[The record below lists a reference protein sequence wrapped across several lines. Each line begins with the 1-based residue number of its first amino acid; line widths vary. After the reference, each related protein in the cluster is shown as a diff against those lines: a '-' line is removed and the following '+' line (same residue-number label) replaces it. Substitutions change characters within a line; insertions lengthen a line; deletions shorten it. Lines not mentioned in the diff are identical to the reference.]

1 MNLVGRWAFALS
13 LGMVL
18 LTGGCLVGPDY
29 ERPETVAE
37 TAPGFVHAQ
46 AQAQD
51 ANQAEQVDP
60 WWGRFGD
67 PVTADLVRE
76 ALASNNDLKA
86 TAARVLGAQ
95 ASLAEARGRL
105 WPEVGYNLSRNRS
118 KNYFDLGDGGGPI
131 IIRDIETGEPV
142 YEMDAFG
149 GGGFSSLTTTWSQNI
164 SVSYLVDFWGKLRRS
179 KRAAWTEMLAAEAN
193 RQAVINSIVATVIQ
207 ARIDIAMAQRRLALA
222 KANTES
228 RQQTFEITERR
239 YRGGLVGP
247 VDVRLARATLES
259 ARAQEP
265 AVELSLA
272 KARHALEVLLGRR
285 PGASANLPETL
296 PDLPDLRPVQVGV
309 PAALLDRRP
318 DVMAAEL
325 SLRAANERIGATMA
339 QLYPDLTLTG
349 SYGASSSERENI
361 WNRQFEVYSAI
372 TNVAAP
378 IWKGGQIRAQIRAA
392 KARYE
397 ELAAEYAG
405 IVLQAMKEVEDA
417 LTGERLL
424 QVQIEHTSRQFEE
437 SKAAED
443 LSRRRYERGVESLL
457 TVLEAE
463 RNRRIS
469 EEQLTILKGQIWTT
483 RINLHLALG
492 GDWIGP
498 NEPEKQTVR
507 K

>member
-1 MNLVGRWAFALS
+1 MSRVKQWALALS
-13 LGMVL
+13 LGAVL
-18 LTGGCLVGPDY
+18 LMGGCMVGPDY

-37 TAPGFVHAQ
+37 TVPGFVHAD
-46 AQAQD
+46 AQTQD
-51 ANQAEQVDP
+51 ANEAGQVDP

-76 ALASNNDLKA
+76 ALANNNDLKA

-105 WPEVGYNLSRNRS
+105 WPDVSYNLSRRRS
-118 KNYFDLGDGGGPI
+118 KTYMDLGDFSA
-131 IIRDIETGEPV
+131 
-142 YEMDAFG
+142 MDPNMG
-149 GGGFSSLTTTWSQNI
+149 SGGFSFLTTTWSQDI
-164 SVSYLVDFWGKLRRS
+164 SVSYLTDFWGKLRRS
-179 KRAAWTEMLAAEAN
+179 KRAAWTDMLAAEAN
-193 RQAVINSIVATVIQ
+193 QQAVINSIVATVIQ
-207 ARIDIAMAQRRLALA
+207 ARIDIATAQRRLAIA

-228 RQQTFEITERR
+228 RQQTYEITERR

-272 KARHALEVLLGRR
+272 KARHALDVLLGRQ

-296 PDLPDLRPVQVGV
+296 PDLPDLGPVQVGV

-318 DVMAAEL
+318 DVRAGEL
-325 SLRAANERIGATMA
+325 SLRAANERVGASIA

-349 SYGASSSERENI
+349 SYGASSSEWENI
-361 WNRQFEVYSAI
+361 WDRQFEVYSAI
-372 TNVAAP
+372 TNLAAP

-405 IVLQAMKEVEDA
+405 IVLGAMKEVEDA
-417 LTGERLL
+417 LTSEQLL
-424 QVQIEHTSRQFEE
+424 QVQIEHTGRQFEE

-443 LSRRRYERGVESLL
+443 LSRRRYERGVESIL
-457 TVLEAE
+457 TVLESE
-463 RNRRIS
+463 RHRRIA
-469 EEQLTILKGQIWTT
+469 EEQLTILKGRIWAS
-483 RINLHLALG
+483 RVNLHLALG
-492 GDWIGP
+492 GDWI
-498 NEPEKQTVR
+498 EPAETQGQMVK

>member
-1 MNLVGRWAFALS
+1 MNMVKQGALALS
-13 LGMVL
+13 LGAVL
-18 LTGGCLVGPDY
+18 LMGGCMVGPDY

-46 AQAQD
+46 AQVRD
-51 ANQAEQVDP
+51 ANQAGQVDP

-105 WPEVGYNLSRNRS
+105 WPEVGYGLNRNRS

-131 IIRDIETGEPV
+131 VIRDINTGEPV

-164 SVSYLVDFWGKLRRS
+164 SVSYLVDFWGKLRRA
-179 KRAAWTEMLAAEAN
+179 KRAAWTEMLAAQAN

-207 ARIDIAMAQRRLALA
+207 ARIDIATAQRRLAIA
-222 KANTES
+222 KANTAS

-247 VDVRLARATLES
+247 VDVRLARANLEQ
-259 ARAQEP
+259 ARASEP
-265 AVELSLA
+265 EVELSLA
-272 KARHALEVLLGRR
+272 KARSALDVLLGRQ
-285 PGASANLPETL
+285 PGASENLPQTL
-296 PDLPDLRPVQVGV
+296 PDLPVLTPVQVGV

-318 DVMAAEL
+318 DVRAAEL
-325 SLRAANERIGATMA
+325 ALRAANERVGASIA

-349 SYGASSSERENI
+349 SYGASSSEWENI
-361 WNRQFEVYSAI
+361 WDRQFEVYSAI
-372 TNVAAP
+372 TNLAAP
-378 IWKGGQIRAQIRAA
+378 IWKGGQIRAQIKVA

-405 IVLQAMKEVEDA
+405 TVLKAMQEVEDA
-417 LTGERLL
+417 LASEQLL
-424 QVQIEHTSRQFEE
+424 QVQIEHRGRQFEE
-437 SKAAED
+437 SKAAEE

-457 TVLEAE
+457 TVLESE
-463 RNRRIS
+463 RNRRIA
-469 EEQLTILKGQIWTT
+469 EEQLTILKGRIWAT
-483 RINLHLALG
+483 RVNLHLALG
-492 GDWIGP
+492 GDWI
-498 NEPEKQTVR
+498 EPAETQEQMVK